1 MRIVLLLLLAT
12 VLIPLCSASAQTT
25 RETSVMLSATVTR
38 VPSPRITLAWN
49 REANA
54 ITYRVARRERGETN
68 WYQMAALDGT
78 VDTYTDSTVQPG
90 MMYEYRLIDTLR
102 YITDTTQVNRL
113 GFGYIATGI
122 DVPPVHMRGNVL
134 LLVDSTMATPLASE
148 LARHQA
154 TLEKEGWNVTR
165 RDVERAELFNK
176 EAVQRTKAVIREWHT
191 QNGATPG
198 TVFIIGRVPVPY
210 SGMFYLGQSYAPDG
224 HGDHKGA
231 WPADLYYGD
240 MGFEANWTDNLVD
253 TSASREATRNRAGD
267 GKFDNFAMLNYVDL
281 RIGRVDFYDMGLF
294 KKGTQTDLEAETE
307 MLRAYLNKDYA
318 YRTGQT
324 EVILRGLVDDNFGY
338 FSGEA
343 FARSGWMNFAPIVGR
358 DSVVSGDWF
367 TMLPTQPYMW
377 AYGCGGGTYTGADGI
392 GSTSNFV
399 ETPLNA
405 VFTLL
410 FGSYFG
416 DWDSPNNFLRAG
428 LASASP
434 ILTCAWSG
442 RPYWFFHTMAM
453 GESIGDATML
463 SQNYKGYIGTSF
475 ATAVYPAMMGDPTL
489 RMRYT
494 DIPEPRNI
502 SIHMPCHASQGVD
515 IEWDEPS
522 GGSVDGYYVYRQ
534 LEGGAMQL
542 LNSQPLTGTSFND
555 TAFVGRT
562 MTYTVRAT
570 KLVRTPSGTFY
581 DLSNRVTA
589 QATVTL
595 DVEDNDAP
603 AIAGRVSAI
612 CHPNPARESVA
623 ISLSL
628 ASRGQVDVG
637 IFSMTGQRV
646 QSLESRMLSAGT
658 YGYSWNLL
666 ASDGTRVP
674 AGVYYVRIM
683 AGGES
688 LVKKVVVLE

>member
-1 MRIVLLLLLAT
+1 MRIVLLLFLAI
-12 VLIPLCSASAQTT
+12 VLIPFCSASAQTT

-49 REANA
+49 RESNA
-54 ITYRVARRERGETN
+54 INYRVIRRGRGETN
-68 WYQMAALDGT
+68 WLQMAMLAGT
-78 VDTYTDSTVQPG
+78 ADTFVDSTVQPG
-90 MMYEYRLIDTLR
+90 MMYEYGVIDTLQ
-102 YITDTTQVNRL
+102 YPTAALQ

-134 LLVDSTMATPLASE
+134 LLVDSIMVTPLASE
-148 LARHQA
+148 LARLQT

-165 RDVERAELFNK
+165 RDVERSELFNK
-176 EAVQRTKAVIREWHT
+176 DAVQRTKSIIRSWYGQGGT
-191 QNGATPG
+191 TPG

-210 SGMFYLGQSYAPDG
+210 SGMFYQGQDYAPDG
-224 HGDHKGA
+224 HPDHRGA
-231 WPADLYYGD
+231 WPADLYYAD
-240 MGFEANWTDNLVD
+240 MGNEAGWTDLQVD
-253 TSASREATRNRAGD
+253 TISASREATRNRAGD
-267 GKFDNFAMLNYVDL
+267 GKFDNILMVNYLDL
-281 RIGRVDFYDMGLF
+281 RIGRADFYNMDLF
-294 KKGTQTDLEAETE
+294 KKGTQTSLESETE

-318 YRTGQT
+318 YRTGET

-343 FARSGWMNFAPIVGR
+343 FARSGWMSFAPLVGR

-392 GSTSNFV
+392 GSTPDFV
-399 ETPLNA
+399 ATPLNA
-405 VFTLL
+405 VFTML

-428 LASASP
+428 LASESP

-442 RPYWFFHTMAM
+442 RPYWYFHTMAM
-453 GESIGDATML
+453 GESIGDATL
-463 SQNYKGYIGTSF
+463 LTQNYKGYGPTSF
-475 ATAVYPAMMGDPTL
+475 PNTVHPAMMGDPTL

-494 DIPEPRNI
+494 DIPEPKNI
-502 SIHMPCHASQGVD
+502 SIHMPWVVSQGVD

-522 GGSVDGYYVYRQ
+522 GGNVDGYYVYRQ
-534 LEGGAMQL
+534 IEGGAMQL
-542 LNSQPLTGTSFND
+542 LTSQPVTGTSFND
-555 TAFVGRT
+555 TALVGKRV
-562 MTYTVRAT
+562 TYTVRAT
-570 KLVRTPSGTFY
+570 KLVRTPSGTYY
-581 DLSNRVTA
+581 DLSYKVSAPQT
-589 QATVTL
+589 TVTL

-603 AIAGRVSAI
+603 AIAGGVSAE

-623 ISLSL
+623 ISISL
-628 ASRGQVDVG
+628 ASRRQVDVG
-637 IFSMTGQRV
+637 IFSMTGQRL
-646 QSLESRMLSAGT
+646 QSLESRTLSAGT

>member
-1 MRIVLLLLLAT
+1 
-12 VLIPLCSASAQTT
+12 
-25 RETSVMLSATVTR
+25 
-38 VPSPRITLAWN
+38 
-49 REANA
+49 
-54 ITYRVARRERGETN
+54 
-68 WYQMAALDGT
+68 
-78 VDTYTDSTVQPG
+78 
-90 MMYEYRLIDTLR
+90 MMYEYQLIDTLQ
-102 YITDTTQVNRL
+102 YPNTTLQ

-122 DVPPVHMRGNVL
+122 DLPPVHVRGNVL
-134 LLVDSTMATPLASE
+134 LLVDSIMAMPLTSE
-148 LARHQA
+148 LARLQT
-154 TLEKEGWNVTR
+154 TLAKEGWNVTR
-165 RDVERAELFNK
+165 RDVERSEVFNK
-176 EAVQRTKAVIREWHT
+176 DAVQRTKTLIRTWYN
-191 QNGATPG
+191 QNGGIPG
-198 TVFIIGRVPVPY
+198 SVFIIGRVPVPY
-210 SGMFYLGQSYAPDG
+210 SGMFYQGQNYAPDG
-224 HGDHKGA
+224 HPDHKGA
-231 WPADLYYGD
+231 WPADLYYAD
-240 MGFEANWTDNLVD
+240 MGNEAGWTDLQVD
-253 TSASREATRNRAGD
+253 TISASREATRNRVGD
-267 GKFDNFAMLNYVDL
+267 GKFDNIVMVNYVDL

-294 KKGTQTDLEAETE
+294 KKGTQSDLEAETE
-307 MLRAYLNKDYA
+307 MLRAYLNKDNA

-343 FARSGWMNFAPIVGR
+343 FARSGWMSFAPLVGR

-405 VFTLL
+405 VFTML

-442 RPYWFFHTMAM
+442 RPYWFFHTMGM
-453 GESIGDATML
+453 GESIGDATL
-463 SQNYKGYIGTSF
+463 RSQNYKGYVATSF
-475 ATAVYPAMMGDPTL
+475 ANTVYPALMGDPTL

-494 DIPEPRNI
+494 TIPEPKNI
-502 SIHMPCHASQGVD
+502 SIHMPWHASEGVD
-515 IEWDEPS
+515 IEWDAPTE
-522 GGSVDGYYVYRQ
+522 GDVDGYYVYRQ
-534 LEGGAMQL
+534 LEGGQMQV
-542 LNSQPLTGTSFND
+542 LNSQPVTGTTFHD
-555 TAFVGRT
+555 TALVGKT

-570 KLVRTPSGTFY
+570 KLVHTPSGTFY
-581 DLSNRVTA
+581 DLGYGVTA
-589 QATVTL
+589 QTTITL
-595 DVEDNDAP
+595 DVEGNDAP
-603 AIAGRVSAI
+603 AIAGGVSAE
-612 CHPNPARESVA
+612 CHPNPARESVS

-628 ASRGQVDVG
+628 ASRRQVDVG
-637 IFSMTGQRV
+637 IYSMTGERV
-646 QSLESRMLSAGT
+646 QSLESRTLSAGS
-658 YGYSWNLL
+658 YGFAWNLL